1 MKKLLLGCVADD
13 FTGASDVASFLV
25 KAGLMTVLLNGIRGK
40 KMDDDN
46 STQAIVIALKSRTIP
61 AGEAVEQS
69 IRAFEW
75 LKQAGAEKLYFKYCS
90 TFDSTGQGN
99 IGPVTDAV
107 MEHFHI
113 PYTLLCPSLPVNGRT
128 VKGGRLLVYGVPLHK
143 SHMKDH
149 PLTPMWDDSIEEL
162 MRPQGKYPCVLAEVP
177 MLEDQK
183 AFSCLKQ
190 RMEELAEE
198 KGHAYLVPDYY
209 QDEHGDLIAERFG
222 TLELFTGG
230 SGLAG
235 ALGKY
240 LAERGLTVTSNHNT
254 EKVKGKALL
263 LAGSCSAITLKQ
275 IEAYKRTGK
284 PCYRIYP
291 QKLLSGE
298 EKVSRIWEWIRE
310 QKETPLVYSSAPPE
324 EILENQKIGGENTAG
339 KIEEALAALAVKAVE
354 EGFARIISAGGE
366 TSGAITKALGCSSY
380 FIGES
385 VAPGVPIMTPLE
397 RIGLRL
403 VLKSGNFGQEE
414 FFEEALQMTGEI

>member
-1 MKKLLLGCVADD
+1 MEKLLLGCVADD
-13 FTGASDVASFLV
+13 FTGASDAASFLV
-25 KAGLMTVLLNGIRGK
+25 KAGLKTILLNGIPQK
-40 KMDDDN
+40 KMEDDG
-46 STQAIVIALKSRTIP
+46 SIQAMVIALKSRTEP
-61 AGEAVEQS
+61 VKEAVEQS

-75 LKQAGAEKLYFKYCS
+75 LKQAGAEKFYFKYCS
-90 TFDSTGQGN
+90 TFDSTRQGN

-107 MEHFHI
+107 MEYFRI

-128 VKGGRLLVYGVPLHK
+128 VKGGRLLVDGIPLHK

-149 PLTPMWDDSIEEL
+149 PLTPMWDDSIEGL
-162 MRPQGKYPCVLAEVP
+162 MRQQGKYPCVLAEIP

-198 KGHAYLVPDYY
+198 KGHAYLIPDYY
-209 QDEHGDLIAERFG
+209 QDGHGDLIAERFG

-235 ALGKY
+235 ALGRH
-240 LAERGLTVTSNHNT
+240 LAKRTLTGTSNRHT

-298 EKVSRIWEWIRE
+298 EGVSRIWEWIRE
-310 QKETPLVYSSAPPE
+310 QKETPLIYSSAPPE
-324 EILENQKIGGENTAG
+324 ELRENQKLGEENAAG

-380 FIGES
+380 LIGES

-397 RIGLRL
+397 RPGLRL

-414 FFEEALQMTGEI
+414 FFEEALRMTGMI